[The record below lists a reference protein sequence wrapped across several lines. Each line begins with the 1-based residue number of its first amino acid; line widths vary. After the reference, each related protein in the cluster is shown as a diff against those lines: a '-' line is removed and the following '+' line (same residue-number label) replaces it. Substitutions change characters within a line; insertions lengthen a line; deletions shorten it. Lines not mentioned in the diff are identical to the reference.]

1 MGLFMTQCLSV
12 QCAKNMINCKVS
24 QLFILWN
31 HNEQRRAKIIVANK
45 AQFCPGYLQI
55 IPPIN
60 VHFWINLST
69 WTFLA
74 WLKTSRSK
82 NVPSAGAKY
91 LHFLGLK
98 LVFFS
103 FLACKAKIK
112 IRSGSWVQIPARAC
126 PFLNQFAN
134 LEISCIIQNSK
145 KQKFAQFWSKNFTFL
160 EFNELIC
167 TLTEEV

>member
-1 MGLFMTQCLSV
+1 MWLFRTQCLSV
-12 QCAKNMINCKVS
+12 HCAKKNMINCKVS

-82 NVPSAGAKY
+82 NPKLTNLSLVKLALPWQLKKTSRSKTTSRSLSRTPSAPW
-91 LHFLGLK
+91 
-98 LVFFS
+98 
-103 FLACKAKIK
+103 
-112 IRSGSWVQIPARAC
+112 SWTRASRGIWTRIC
-126 PFLNQFAN
+126 GGRTHWL
-134 LEISCIIQNSK
+134 SC
-145 KQKFAQFWSKNFTFL
+145 
-160 EFNELIC
+160 
-167 TLTEEV
+167 LTMI